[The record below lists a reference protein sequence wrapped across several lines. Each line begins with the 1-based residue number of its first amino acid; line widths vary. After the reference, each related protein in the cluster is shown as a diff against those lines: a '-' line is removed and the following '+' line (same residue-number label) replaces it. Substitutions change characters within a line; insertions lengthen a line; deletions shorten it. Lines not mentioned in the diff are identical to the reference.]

1 MACWASRLTNFAC
14 VRVCPSPYGFADL
27 YCFSVDTFSAA
38 AVYRNLKVCLALFF
52 LFVLRVGDLRVL
64 CGGRVVFTRFSVE
77 QSPILIASAR
87 ERGIS
92 SNAGH

>member
-38 AVYRNLKVCLALFF
+38 AVYRNLKVYLALFF
-52 LFVLRVGDLRVL
+52 LFVLRVGDLRVASVVWRS
-64 CGGRVVFTRFSVE
+64 GRLHEVLTCSVK

-87 ERGIS
+87 EHGLS
-92 SNAGH
+92 